1 VSGSETPGSASVDP
15 KHLTYQKQQ
24 SSSSMRA
31 NTTNDDSFQVVTKR
45 RQQKQQ
51 SKIQDKVSKAAG
63 STKTKKVVKKKGS
76 ESQTTVDVADITVED
91 MPRTD
96 PDQDLASGEESAE
109 NTNSDP
115 SFIGAVSK
123 KKQQYME

>member
-1 VSGSETPGSASVDP
+1 
-15 KHLTYQKQQ
+15 
-24 SSSSMRA
+24 MRA

-63 STKTKKVVKKKGS
+63 STKTKRAVKKKGS

-96 PDQDLASGEESAE
+96 PDQDLEDLASGEESAE

-123 KKQQYME
+123 KK